1 VTDPQHLK
9 EVEQLNRDEK
19 VGKVQVLNETFTK
32 AKFAV
37 VADYRGLK
45 VTELEKL
52 RGELRQVNAN
62 IQVAKNTL
70 LKIAVEGTDYDGLTE
85 SFTGT
90 TAVAFSYD
98 EPVGTAKVLA
108 DFAKEFEALEIRA
121 AILDGSVLTAD
132 DIKALAKLPSKD
144 QLLGQLCGVLVAVP
158 TGFVRVLN
166 AVPSNL
172 VYALQAIKEQKD
184 N

>member
-1 VTDPQHLK
+1 
-9 EVEQLNRDEK
+9 LNRDEK
-19 VGKVQVLNETFTK
+19 ADKVRILNETFSK

-52 RGELRQVNAN
+52 RGALRRNNAF
-62 IQVAKNTL
+62 IQVAKNSL
-70 LKIAVEGTDYDGLTE
+70 LKLAVQGTEYESLDE

-90 TAVAFSYD
+90 TAIAFSFE
-98 EPVGTAKVLA
+98 EPVGPAKALS
-108 DFAKEFEALEIRA
+108 DFAKEFEALQIRSA
-121 AILDGSVLTAD
+121 AMDGKVLSAD
-132 DIKALAKLPSKD
+132 DVHALAKLPSKE

-158 TGFVRVLN
+158 TGLVRALN
-166 AVPSNL
+166 GVPNNL
-172 VYALQAIKEQKD
+172 VYALQAIKEQKE

>member
-1 VTDPQHLK
+1 M
-9 EVEQLNRDEK
+9 NRDQK
-19 VGKVQVLNETFTK
+19 TDVISALNETFSK

-52 RGELRQVNAN
+52 RKNLRENDSQ

-70 LKIAVEGTDYDGLTE
+70 LRLAVKGTPCEALSD

-90 TAVAFSYD
+90 TAVAVGFR
-98 EPVGTAKVLA
+98 EPVGPAKALTA
-108 DFAKEFEALEIRA
+108 FAGEFNAFIIRS
-121 AILDGSVLTAD
+121 AILDGKIISAE
-132 DIKALAKLPSKD
+132 DIVSLSKLPSREELLAKL
-144 QLLGQLCGVLVAVP
+144 LGTINAVP
-158 TGFVRVLN
+158 TGFVRVLS
-166 AVPSNL
+166 AVPQKL
-172 VYALQAIKEQKD
+172 LYALTAIKEQKD

>member
-1 VTDPQHLK
+1 M
-9 EVEQLNRDEK
+9 NRDEK
-19 VGKVQVLNETFTK
+19 AGKVRELNETFSK

-52 RGELRQVNAN
+52 RGELRQNNAN

-70 LKIAVEGTDYDGLTE
+70 LKLAVKGTEYEGLSET
-85 SFTGT
+85 FTGT
-90 TAVAFSYD
+90 TAIAFSYD
-98 EPVGTAKVLA
+98 EPVTPAKILS
-108 DFAKEFEALEIRA
+108 DFAKEFEALKIRS
-121 AILDGSVLTAD
+121 AIMDGTVLSAD
-132 DIKALAKLPSKD
+132 DVIALAKLPSKE

-158 TGFVRVLN
+158 TGFVRALN
-166 AVPSNL
+166 GVPSNL
-172 VYALQAIKEQKD
+172 VYALQAIKEQKE

>member
-1 VTDPQHLK
+1 M
-9 EVEQLNRDEK
+9 NRDEK
-19 VGKVQVLNETFTK
+19 AGKVRQLNETFSK

-52 RGELRQVNAN
+52 RGELRQTNAN

-70 LKIAVEGTDYDGLTE
+70 LKLAVEGTEYEELSG

-90 TAVAFSYD
+90 TAIAFSYD
-98 EPVGTAKVLA
+98 EPVGPAKVLA
-108 DFAKEFEALEIRA
+108 DFAKEFEALEIRSA
-121 AILDGSVLTAD
+121 VMDGKVLSAED
-132 DIKALAKLPSKD
+132 VIALAKLPSKD

-158 TGFVRVLN
+158 TGFVRALN
-166 AVPSNL
+166 GVPSNL
-172 VYALQAIKEQKD
+172 VYALQAIKEQKE